1 MHLSDFSKP
10 CALPLRCGER
20 TLARCVA
27 FHRRRICT
35 VLSVT
40 VNGCRAPGVLRLRGI
55 EMTKLQRLTIIL
67 TAFNLILPAFG
78 LVQLRPAVAQ
88 EVAPVLRARG
98 LEIVDDQGRVRAE
111 IKVLP
116 AQPTLKMPDGTTGYP
131 ETVQLRLIS
140 SQNSPHVKLG
150 TTEDGA
156 GLVLGGEKG
165 YTQLLS
171 RSTDPFI
178 KIVTKD
184 GRERTIKP

>member
-1 MHLSDFSKP
+1 
-10 CALPLRCGER
+10 
-20 TLARCVA
+20 
-27 FHRRRICT
+27 
-35 VLSVT
+35 
-40 VNGCRAPGVLRLRGI
+40 
-55 EMTKLQRLTIIL
+55 MTKLQRLTIVL
-67 TAFNLILPAFG
+67 TGFNLILLGFG
-78 LVQLRPAVAQ
+78 LAQLRPVVAQ
-88 EVAPVLRARG
+88 GVAPVLRARA

-140 SQNSPHVKLG
+140 SEGSPHVKLV
-150 TTEDGA
+150 TTEDGS

-171 RSTDPFI
+171 RGTDPFI

>member
-1 MHLSDFSKP
+1 
-10 CALPLRCGER
+10 
-20 TLARCVA
+20 
-27 FHRRRICT
+27 
-35 VLSVT
+35 
-40 VNGCRAPGVLRLRGI
+40 
-55 EMTKLQRLTIIL
+55 MTKLQRLTIVL
-67 TAFNLILPAFG
+67 TAFNLLLLAFG
-78 LVQLRPAVAQ
+78 LAQLRPAAAQ
-88 EVAPVLRARG
+88 GVVPVIRGRA

-116 AQPTLKMPDGTTGYP
+116 AQPALKMPDGTTGYP

-171 RSTDPFI
+171 RGADPFV